1 MKRKYLAAAVAAT
14 GLTLMSGATIFGHAS
29 AGVIGDDASGEGTV
43 PDTDPAYPPSSDTET
58 TVVETTVVVTTAAP
72 TTAAPTTAAPTTAAP
87 TTAAPTTASPTTAPT
102 GAAPTTE
109 VAAQPGVVVTT
120 APDAVSAAGAVATT
134 AAPGAL
140 PVTGSDSVSTVQIGV
155 VSVLTGAGLI
165 AVGATRRKRRRIV

>member
-1 MKRKYLAAAVAAT
+1 VKRKYLAAAVAAT

-58 TVVETTVVVTTAAP
+58 TVVETTVVV